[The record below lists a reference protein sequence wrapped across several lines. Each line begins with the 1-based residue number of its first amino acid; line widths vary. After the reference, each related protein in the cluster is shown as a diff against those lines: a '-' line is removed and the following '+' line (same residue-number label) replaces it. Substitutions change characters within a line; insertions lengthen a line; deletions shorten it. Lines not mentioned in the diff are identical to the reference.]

1 MKTQRH
7 KFHAVRC
14 ESDGKKFPSLL
25 EKRYYEQ
32 LKLRQKAGEVVFFL
46 RQVPFDLPGM
56 KYVTDFQIF
65 LADGT
70 VEFVDTK
77 GKDTPMSKAKRKAVE
92 ELYPIKIKIVTKV
105 SS

>member
-77 GKDTPMSKAKRKAVE
+77 GKLSETQSLGRGLCYRKSGFG
-92 ELYPIKIKIVTKV
+92 LT
-105 SS
+105 S